1 MKTIDAGIVGGGL
14 AGLSLSIL
22 LARQGKSVVLW
33 EKGTYPS
40 HRVCGEYISK
50 ESLPFLKQLLPDFA
64 WNELP
69 QIDQLLVSSVT
80 GRTIREQLGL
90 GGIGISRY
98 LLDASLAA
106 EARRSGVQLLE
117 NCPVKAYAELD
128 SGFEVSANSENW
140 HCSTLFLAYGK
151 GRGPGE
157 QARRPK
163 TGRHFLGVKYHIRFP
178 HPADEI
184 QLHNFSGGYCG
195 MSKVEEGISCL
206 CYLVDA
212 ARLQACGNDIR
223 KMEVEVLQQNP
234 FLRAIFRES
243 EFVLDMPK
251 VISGVRFGE
260 WGTQA
265 GKAFLLGDAAGSIA
279 PLCGNGMSMALHAAS
294 YLGSAPTEAPGHP
307 PGYRYFR
314 EQHFVSRIKA
324 GSAIQSFFGSN
335 FLTSAGIEMLR
346 VLPSSLRRKI
356 IRLTHGKPF

>member
-22 LARQGKSVVLW
+22 LARQGKRVVLW
-33 EKGTYPS
+33 EKAAYPF

-50 ESLPFLKQLLPDFA
+50 ESLPFLRQLLPDFR
-64 WNELP
+64 WDELP
-69 QIDQLLVSSVT
+69 QIDRLLVSSVS
-80 GRTIREQLGL
+80 GRTVREQLEL

-98 LLDASLAA
+98 LLDAALAA

-128 SGFEVSANSENW
+128 SGFEVSANSEHW

-157 QARRPK
+157 EARRPK

-178 HPADEI
+178 HPPDEI

-195 MSKVEEGISCL
+195 MSRVEEGISCL

-212 ARLQACGNDIR
+212 ARLQTSGNDIR
-223 KMEVEVLQQNP
+223 QMEEQVLQQNP
-234 FLRAIFRES
+234 FLRTIFKEA
-243 EFVLDMPK
+243 EFVFDAPK

-265 GKAFLLGDAAGSIA
+265 GKVVLLGDAAGSIA
-279 PLCGNGMSMALHAAS
+279 PLCGNGMSMALHAACFLGLS
-294 YLGSAPTEAPGHP
+294 QALPGFSSGYLD
-307 PGYRYFR
+307 FR
-314 EQHFVSRIKA
+314 KQQFISRIKA
-324 GSAIQSFFGSN
+324 GSAIQSFFGNN
-335 FLTSAGIEMLR
+335 FLTSAGLEMLR
-346 VLPSSLRRKI
+346 LLPSSLRQKI
-356 IRLTHGKPF
+356 IRLTHGNPF